1 MPDLLFSEFGSSN
14 KDTWKKQVEKEL
26 KKIYNDA
33 GKWEISRNLP
43 LNPYYTAEDI
53 DIEKAV
59 DLQNCQKKI
68 PGWINMPVIRPD
80 EPWQTNSRIKSMLA
94 SGADA
99 IILDLAEAGMVKSEL
114 SKTLHSI
121 RLSETP
127 FFFQTTI
134 NPESLFKE
142 ISQGA
147 GYYLKGGM
155 FNDPLA
161 NWMRTG
167 SDFED
172 AIERVGAL
180 LKKTKMMRE
189 FRPLMIESH
198 VFHNAG
204 ADPVQEL
211 AFLLASTAHYID
223 QLTDAGISPLYALN
237 RFFYSVS
244 IGPDY
249 LTEIAKLRALRFLYR
264 NISRA
269 YRMPDEL
276 CQVFIHAQTSS
287 FHDSALS
294 PHTNMVRATCE
305 AMSAV
310 TGGCDGL
317 TVQAFDHS
325 FTETTTFSEGIASNV
340 SLLLAHESYLG
351 RVADPAAGAYQLE
364 IMSSK
369 IAAAAWDLF
378 LKTEEKGGI
387 ISCFKDGFIQ
397 SEIESSWSRKM
408 NALQAGK
415 VMVGVNKFKTEE
427 KPILSPQI
435 PILENETAGLRTLPV
450 RNLSAAFQR
459 MQGI

>member
-26 KKIYNDA
+26 KEKYNDA
-33 GKWEISRNLP
+33 GKWEISRDLS

-53 DIEKAV
+53 AIEKV
-59 DLQNCQKKI
+59 IDLQNCQKKI
-68 PGWINMPVIRPD
+68 PGWINMPVIRQD
-80 EPWQTNSRIKSMLA
+80 KPWQTNSRIKSMLG

-99 IILDLAEAGMVKSEL
+99 IILDLAEAGLVKSEL
-114 SKTLHSI
+114 SKTLHAI

-127 FFFQTTI
+127 LFFQTTI
-134 NPESLFKE
+134 NPQSLFEE

-147 GYYLKGGM
+147 GYYLKGGI

-161 NWMRTG
+161 NWMRSG
-167 SDFED
+167 SDFEV
-172 AIERVGAL
+172 ATESIGTL
-180 LKKTKMMRE
+180 LQKTKMMRE

-204 ADPVQEL
+204 ANPVQEL
-211 AFLLASTAHYID
+211 AFLTASTAHYMD
-223 QLTDAGISPLYALN
+223 RLTDAGISPLYALN

-244 IGPDY
+244 VGPDY

-269 YRMPDEL
+269 YRLPDEL
-276 CQVFIHAQTSS
+276 CQVFIHARTSS
-287 FHDSALS
+287 FCDSALS

-325 FTETTTFSEGIASNV
+325 FSKTTAFSERIASNI
-340 SLLLAHESYLG
+340 SLLLAYESYMG

-364 IMSSK
+364 IMSAK
-369 IAAAAWDLF
+369 IAGAAWDLF

-387 ISCFKDGFIQ
+387 ISCFKEGFIQ
-397 SEIESSWSRKM
+397 SEIESSWSQKI
-408 NALQAGK
+408 NDLQGEK
-415 VMVGVNKFKTEE
+415 VMVGVNKFKSEE

-435 PILENETAGLRTLPV
+435 PILENKTSGIRTLPV
-450 RNLSAAFQR
+450 RNLSAAFQK
-459 MQGI
+459 MQDI